1 MFEKIITKRFV
12 TALEHVQ
19 YGSLFLSLPDGSN
32 HFFEGPNPGPHADLG
47 INSLAA
53 VQMLSAKGDVGF
65 SEAFRLGYWETS
77 DLEELFLFALR
88 NESSLDD
95 YIGGT
100 VVSRLFSQMGYLFNL
115 NSVRGSRRNIQQ
127 HYDLG
132 NDFYSLWL
140 DPSMTYSS
148 ALYRSKSDSLEAAQD
163 QKYDRLLD
171 RIDNQK
177 GSILE
182 IGCGWGGFAQRAIER
197 CGRPLKGLTLSKEQL
212 KYAERRLNGEAEFVL
227 QDYRHERNVYDNI
240 VSIEMFEAV
249 GTKYW
254 KQYFQQV
261 NRLLRRGGKA
271 LIQSI
276 VIEDDRFESY
286 RRGSDTI
293 RSYIF
298 PGGMLPSDER
308 FTKVAEAGGMSVTD
322 RFSFGKDYAKTLR
335 EWLRSFEKALP
346 EVRSLGYDD
355 SFIRLWRYYLASCAA
370 SFETGRINVMQY
382 ELVHT

>member
-1 MFEKIITKRFV
+1 MLEKIIAKRFV
-12 TALEHVQ
+12 SVLENIHF
-19 YGSLFLSLPDGSN
+19 GSIFLSLPDGSD
-32 HFFEGPNPGPHADLG
+32 HFFEGSQSGPHADLG
-47 INSLAA
+47 INNLSAI
-53 VQMLSAKGDVGF
+53 QMLAAKGDVGF
-65 SEAFRLGYWETS
+65 SEAYRLGYWETS
-77 DLEELFLFALR
+77 NLEELFLFALR
-88 NESSLDD
+88 NETVLDK

-100 VVSRLFSQMGYLFNL
+100 IVSRLFSQLSYYLNI
-115 NSVRGSRRNIQQ
+115 NSIQGSRRNIQK

-148 ALYRSKSDSLEAAQD
+148 ALYQEPDEVLEYAQHN
-163 QKYDRLLD
+163 KYDRLLD
-171 RIDNQK
+171 RIDNQN
-177 GSILE
+177 GSVLE

-212 KYAERRLNGEAEFVL
+212 KYAKSRLNGEAEFVL

-254 KQYFQQV
+254 KQYIRQV
-261 NRLLRRGGKA
+261 NQLMKRGGKA

-276 VIEDDRFESY
+276 VIDDSRFESY

-308 FTKVAEAGGMSVTD
+308 FQKTAESCGLNVMD
-322 RFSFGKDYAKTLR
+322 RFAFGKDYAKTLR
-335 EWLRSFEKALP
+335 EWLSAFNKALP
-346 EVRSLGYDD
+346 EVRALGYDD

-370 SFETGRINVMQY
+370 SFEVGRIDVMQY
-382 ELVHT
+382 ELVHK

>member
-1 MFEKIITKRFV
+1 MLEKIIAKRFV
-12 TALEHVQ
+12 SALEHIQ
-19 YGSLFLSLPDGSN
+19 FGSLFLSMPDGSN

-88 NESSLDD
+88 NESSLDK

-100 VVSRLFSQMGYLFNL
+100 VVSRLFSQLGYLFNL

-148 ALYRSKSDSLEAAQD
+148 ALYANSHEPLELAQNN
-163 QKYDRLLD
+163 KYDRLLD
-171 RIDNQK
+171 RIEDQS

-182 IGCGWGGFAQRAIER
+182 IGCGWGGFAQRAVER
-197 CGRPLKGLTLSKEQL
+197 RGRPLKGLTLSKEQL
-212 KYAERRLNGEAEFVL
+212 RYAEKRLDGEADFVL

-249 GTKYW
+249 GTKFW

-276 VIEDDRFESY
+276 VIEDNRFESY

-308 FTKVAEAGGMSVTD
+308 FTQVAEAGGMSVTD
-322 RFSFGKDYAKTLR
+322 RFAFGKDYAKTLR

-382 ELVHT
+382 ELVHA